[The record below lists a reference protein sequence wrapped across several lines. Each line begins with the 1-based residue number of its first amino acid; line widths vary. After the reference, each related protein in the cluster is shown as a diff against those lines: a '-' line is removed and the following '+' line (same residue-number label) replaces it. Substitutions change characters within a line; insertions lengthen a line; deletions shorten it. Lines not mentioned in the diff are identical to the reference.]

1 MKEYCLFDI
10 RKKSSKSKKKLKKLK
25 KMNLANIRN
34 IYILISS
41 VPSKSVSLSL
51 GGGQPKI

>member
-1 MKEYCLFDI
+1 LTLE
-10 RKKSSKSKKKLKKLK
+10 KKVQNPKKKIKKLK